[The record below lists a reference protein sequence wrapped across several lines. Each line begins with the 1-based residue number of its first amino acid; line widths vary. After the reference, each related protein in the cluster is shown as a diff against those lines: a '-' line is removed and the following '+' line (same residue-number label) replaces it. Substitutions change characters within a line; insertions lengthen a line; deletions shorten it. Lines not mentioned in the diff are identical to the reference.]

1 MQIHQAPLNHDDK
14 SKPHRNLDILVVTPA
29 ANTTITQIGVLIV
42 DEDADKVLLAGSINV
57 QVVSSYVFILQF

>member
-14 SKPHRNLDILVVTPA
+14 SKSHGNLDILVVTPA
-29 ANTTITQIGVLIV
+29 ANTTVTQIGVLIG